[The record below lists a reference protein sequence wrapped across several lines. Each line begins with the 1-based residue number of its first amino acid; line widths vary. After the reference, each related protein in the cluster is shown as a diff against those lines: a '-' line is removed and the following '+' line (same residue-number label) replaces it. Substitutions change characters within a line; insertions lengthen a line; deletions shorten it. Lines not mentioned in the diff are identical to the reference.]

1 MRKFRSLFF
10 IMLVITMMMGNTE
23 TVKADTDYSGAKPSK
38 TVTTQKQLKEALK
51 DENIGTIIIKPKK
64 KTTFDF
70 NGIETSKDIH
80 IHLSKA
86 TVKNLDKADTGWI
99 TLIVS
104 NQKELDKAVGMSN
117 IVKIRVETDNKE
129 KFVLKEHAS
138 SNVIINT
145 PNSSWTLND
154 TAWHVEIENLK
165 NGTRTDNAG
174 NKIGIEG
181 DVKKVTV
188 GPKAVDTVIQ
198 IYQEPVSKS
207 VSINVKGKLKTLEM
221 YSTTPVKITFSENT
235 TTDYVF
241 INNYTEE
248 KFNLTVNGNKQK
260 VGSGFLNTE
269 GKVLSYEELIADY
282 NAKNGNR

>member
-1 MRKFRSLFF
+1 
-10 IMLVITMMMGNTE
+10 MLVITMMMGNTE

-165 NGTRTDNAG
+165 NGTITDNAG

>member
-1 MRKFRSLFF
+1 
-10 IMLVITMMMGNTE
+10 MLVITMMMGNTE

>member
-165 NGTRTDNAG
+165 NGTITDNAG